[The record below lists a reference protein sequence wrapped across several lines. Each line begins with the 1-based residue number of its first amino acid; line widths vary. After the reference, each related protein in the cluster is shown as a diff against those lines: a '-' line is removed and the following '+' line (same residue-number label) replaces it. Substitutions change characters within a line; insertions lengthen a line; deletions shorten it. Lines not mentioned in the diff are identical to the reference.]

1 MSTVKEIE
9 AAIGELPRDEFFDL
23 IAWMKKQFGDA
34 WDRQIE
40 DDVKAGR
47 LNHLAREA
55 HAEYHSGHTRTFPPD
70 EESRDQKDLGTPPT
84 ASAGHP

>member
-9 AAIGELPRDEFFDL
+9 AAIEELPRDEFFDL
-23 IAWMKKQFGDA
+23 IAWIKRQFEDE

-55 HAEYHSGHTRTFPPD
+55 LDEYHSGHTSTFPPD
-70 EESRDQKDLGTPPT
+70 EESRDQ
-84 ASAGHP
+84 